1 MPTLVGSVD
10 IRALENAGING
21 YDVRECAR
29 RQFGSDLRIDT
40 NLENNTLRF
49 SVDGASLQ
57 RWRERDAAQE
67 HDAVQVLTI
76 SGKHSAYS
84 VALRLPLSQ
93 YTAQTKVVPTRSK
106 KLLLI

>member
-10 IRALENAGING
+10 IRALEHAGING

-40 NLENNTLRF
+40 DINHNILQF
-49 SVDGASLQ
+49 SVDDASLQ
-57 RWRERDAAQE
+57 RWRER
-67 HDAVQVLTI
+67 DAVQVLTI
-76 SGKHSAYS
+76 SGKHGAYS
-84 VALRLPLSQ
+84 VALRLPLSH
-93 YTAQTKVVPTRSK
+93 YTPQTKVVPTRSK